1 MNIFDLKRRWIAF
14 QEKKKCKSKNNNQA
28 KLTQQEEI
36 DSDRTSTV
44 SSSSADNIMNE
55 DIQKEPRDKDSK
67 ATNVHNIVHKST
79 IAFNVIGLFRAMKK
93 DWWIPASTSIIFAI
107 LGIWVAFQIPKIYKA
122 NVKLAPETNT
132 NNLLSGVSSLASMV
146 GLYNDA
152 NPNGD
157 AIYPEIYPVLMSS
170 NDFIIGVLSVPVET
184 LDKSVHTT
192 YYDYLKKHQKQT
204 WWEKQISKINKYIT
218 KKFGDKNT
226 TIRTDSTKINP
237 FELTKDQFNIVNS
250 VKENISCS
258 VDKKTNVIDIEVTSQ
273 DPLVSAT
280 IADSVKQR
288 LQIYITRYRTSK
300 ARNDLKYMENL
311 YTEAKK
317 NYENARKKY
326 AIFCDENTDAIL
338 ESVKSTQEDLEND
351 MQLKYNIY
359 TQLVQQLEMAH
370 AKLQERVP
378 AFTVVQ
384 SATVPIK
391 HANMPKLY
399 ILITFLLLGW
409 LLAIAILIIRHRQ
422 EIIIIN
428 E

>member
-1 MNIFDLKRRWIAF
+1 MNIFDLKRKWIAF
-14 QEKKKCKSKNNNQA
+14 QEKKKGKFKNNDQVHLN
-28 KLTQQEEI
+28 QQEDINPDE
-36 DSDRTSTV
+36 TSTV
-44 SSSSADNIMNE
+44 SSSSTDIVVNE
-55 DIQKEPRDKDSK
+55 DMQKGPCYKDSNT
-67 ATNVHNIVHKST
+67 TNVHNVVRKST
-79 IAFNVIGLFRAMKK
+79 IAFNIIGLFQAMKK
-93 DWWIPASTSIIFAI
+93 DWWIPVGSSILFTI

-122 NVKLAPETNT
+122 TVKLAPETNT

-152 NPNGD
+152 NPTGD
-157 AIYPEIYPVLMSS
+157 AIYPEIYPVLMGS

-204 WWEKQISKINKYIT
+204 WWSKQASEINKYFT
-218 KKFGDKNT
+218 KKFGDKST
-226 TIRTDSTKINP
+226 VTRTDSTKINP

-300 ARNDLKYMENL
+300 ARNDLKYMEKL

-317 NYENARKKY
+317 NYEDARKKY
-326 AIFCDENTDAIL
+326 ALFCDENTDVIL

-384 SATVPIK
+384 SATVPVK

-409 LLAIAILIIRHRQ
+409 LLAVAILIIRHRQ
-422 EIIIIN
+422 EIIIVN

>member
-14 QEKKKCKSKNNNQA
+14 QEKKKEKSKNNNQTE
-28 KLTQQEEI
+28 LPQQEEI
-36 DSDRTSTV
+36 NSDKMSTV
-44 SSSSADNIMNE
+44 SSSSTDNFMNE
-55 DIQKEPRDKDSK
+55 DIQKEPRDKSPK
-67 ATNVHNIVHKST
+67 ATNAHNVVRKST

-93 DWWIPASTSIIFAI
+93 DWWIPASSSIIFAI

-204 WWEKQISKINKYIT
+204 WWAKQTSEINKYFT
-218 KKFGDKNT
+218 KKFGDKNST
-226 TIRTDSTKINP
+226 TRTDSTKINP

-250 VKENISCS
+250 VKENILCS

-311 YTEAKK
+311 YKEAKK
-317 NYENARKKY
+317 NYEDARKKY
-326 AIFCDENTDAIL
+326 ALFCDENTDVIL

-384 SATVPIK
+384 SATVPVK

-409 LLAIAILIIRHRQ
+409 LLAVAILIIRHRQ
-422 EIIIIN
+422 EIIIVN

>member
-14 QEKKKCKSKNNNQA
+14 QGKKKEKSKNNDQVELN
-28 KLTQQEEI
+28 QQEEI
-36 DSDRTSTV
+36 NSDKTSTV
-44 SSSSADNIMNE
+44 SSSSTDNIMNE
-55 DIQKEPRDKDSK
+55 DLQKEPCDKGFN
-67 ATNVHNIVHKST
+67 ATNDHKVVRKST
-79 IAFNVIGLFRAMKK
+79 IAFNVIGLLRAIKK
-93 DWWIPASTSIIFAI
+93 DWWIPVSSSIIFAI

-204 WWEKQISKINKYIT
+204 WWAKQTSKINKYFT
-218 KKFGDKNT
+218 KKFGEKNT
-226 TIRTDSTKINP
+226 TRTDSTKINP

-359 TQLVQQLEMAH
+359 TKLVQQLEMAH

-399 ILITFLLLGW
+399 ILITFLLLGR
-409 LLAIAILIIRHRQ
+409 L
-422 EIIIIN
+422 
-428 E
+428 

>member
-14 QEKKKCKSKNNNQA
+14 QEKKKEKSKNNNQA
-28 KLTQQEEI
+28 ELNQQEEI
-36 DSDRTSTV
+36 NSDKMSIV
-44 SSSSADNIMNE
+44 SSSSTDNIMNE
-55 DIQKEPRDKDSK
+55 DIQKEARDKSPK
-67 ATNVHNIVHKST
+67 ATNAHNVVRKST

-93 DWWIPASTSIIFAI
+93 DWWIPASSSIIFAI

-204 WWEKQISKINKYIT
+204 WWAKQTSEINKYFT
-218 KKFGDKNT
+218 KKFGDKNST
-226 TIRTDSTKINP
+226 TRTDSTKINP

-250 VKENISCS
+250 VKENILCS

-311 YTEAKK
+311 YKEAKK
-317 NYENARKKY
+317 NYEDARKKY
-326 AIFCDENTDAIL
+326 ALFCDENTDVIL

-384 SATVPIK
+384 SATVPVK

-409 LLAIAILIIRHRQ
+409 LLAVAILIIRHRQ
-422 EIIIIN
+422 EIIIVN

>member
-14 QEKKKCKSKNNNQA
+14 QGKKKEKSKNNDQVELN
-28 KLTQQEEI
+28 QQEEI
-36 DSDRTSTV
+36 NSDKTSTV
-44 SSSSADNIMNE
+44 SSSSTDNIMNE
-55 DIQKEPRDKDSK
+55 DLQKEPCDKGFN
-67 ATNVHNIVHKST
+67 ATNDHKVVRKST
-79 IAFNVIGLFRAMKK
+79 IAFNVIGLLRAIKK
-93 DWWIPASTSIIFAI
+93 DWWIPVSSSIIFAI

-204 WWEKQISKINKYIT
+204 WWAKQTSKINKYFT
-218 KKFGDKNT
+218 KKFGEKNT
-226 TIRTDSTKINP
+226 TRTDSTKINP

-317 NYENARKKY
+317 N
-326 AIFCDENTDAIL
+326 
-338 ESVKSTQEDLEND
+338 
-351 MQLKYNIY
+351 
-359 TQLVQQLEMAH
+359 
-370 AKLQERVP
+370 
-378 AFTVVQ
+378 
-384 SATVPIK
+384 
-391 HANMPKLY
+391 
-399 ILITFLLLGW
+399 
-409 LLAIAILIIRHRQ
+409 
-422 EIIIIN
+422 
-428 E
+428 

>member
-14 QEKKKCKSKNNNQA
+14 QGTKKEKSKNNNQVE
-28 KLTQQEEI
+28 LNQQEEKN
-36 DSDRTSTV
+36 SGNTSKV
-44 SSSSADNIMNE
+44 SSFSTDNIMNE
-55 DIQKEPRDKDSK
+55 DLQKEPCDKGFN
-67 ATNVHNIVHKST
+67 ATNDHKVVRKST
-79 IAFNVIGLFRAMKK
+79 ITFNVIGLLRAIKK
-93 DWWIPASTSIIFAI
+93 DWWIPVSSSIIFAI

-170 NDFIIGVLSVPVET
+170 NDFIIGILSVPVET

-204 WWEKQISKINKYIT
+204 WWAKETSKINKYFT
-218 KKFGDKNT
+218 KKFGDKNST
-226 TIRTDSTKINP
+226 RTDSTKINP

-288 LQIYITRYRTSK
+288 LQIYITHYRTSK

>member
-14 QEKKKCKSKNNNQA
+14 QGKKKEKSKNNDQVELN
-28 KLTQQEEI
+28 QQEEI
-36 DSDRTSTV
+36 NSDKTSTV
-44 SSSSADNIMNE
+44 SSSSTDNIMNE
-55 DIQKEPRDKDSK
+55 DLQKEPCDKGFN
-67 ATNVHNIVHKST
+67 ATNDHKVVRKST
-79 IAFNVIGLFRAMKK
+79 IAFNVIGLLRAIKK
-93 DWWIPASTSIIFAI
+93 DWWIPVSSSIIFAI

-204 WWEKQISKINKYIT
+204 WWTKQTSKINKYFT
-218 KKFGDKNT
+218 KKFGEKNT
-226 TIRTDSTKINP
+226 TRTDSTKINP

-326 AIFCDENTDAIL
+326 ALFCDENTDAIL

-409 LLAIAILIIRHRQ
+409 LLAVIILIIRRRQ

>member
-14 QEKKKCKSKNNNQA
+14 QGKKKEKSKNNDQVELN
-28 KLTQQEEI
+28 QQEEI
-36 DSDRTSTV
+36 NSDKTSTV
-44 SSSSADNIMNE
+44 SSSSTDNIMNE
-55 DIQKEPRDKDSK
+55 DLQKEPCDKGFN
-67 ATNVHNIVHKST
+67 ATNDHKVVRKST
-79 IAFNVIGLFRAMKK
+79 IAFNVIGLLRAIKK
-93 DWWIPASTSIIFAI
+93 DWWIPVSSSIIFAI

-204 WWEKQISKINKYIT
+204 WWAKQTSKINKYFT
-218 KKFGDKNT
+218 KKFGEKNT
-226 TIRTDSTKINP
+226 TRTDSTKINP

-351 MQLKYNIY
+351 MQLKNNIY

-409 LLAIAILIIRHRQ
+409 LLAVIILIIRRRQ

>member
-226 TIRTDSTKINP
+226 TIRTD
-237 FELTKDQFNIVNS
+237 
-250 VKENISCS
+250 
-258 VDKKTNVIDIEVTSQ
+258 
-273 DPLVSAT
+273 
-280 IADSVKQR
+280 
-288 LQIYITRYRTSK
+288 
-300 ARNDLKYMENL
+300 
-311 YTEAKK
+311 
-317 NYENARKKY
+317 
-326 AIFCDENTDAIL
+326 
-338 ESVKSTQEDLEND
+338 
-351 MQLKYNIY
+351 
-359 TQLVQQLEMAH
+359 
-370 AKLQERVP
+370 
-378 AFTVVQ
+378 
-384 SATVPIK
+384 
-391 HANMPKLY
+391 
-399 ILITFLLLGW
+399 
-409 LLAIAILIIRHRQ
+409 
-422 EIIIIN
+422 
-428 E
+428 

>member
-1 MNIFDLKRRWIAF
+1 
-14 QEKKKCKSKNNNQA
+14 
-28 KLTQQEEI
+28 
-36 DSDRTSTV
+36 
-44 SSSSADNIMNE
+44 
-55 DIQKEPRDKDSK
+55 
-67 ATNVHNIVHKST
+67 
-79 IAFNVIGLFRAMKK
+79 
-93 DWWIPASTSIIFAI
+93 
-107 LGIWVAFQIPKIYKA
+107 
-122 NVKLAPETNT
+122 
-132 NNLLSGVSSLASMV
+132 
-146 GLYNDA
+146 
-152 NPNGD
+152 
-157 AIYPEIYPVLMSS
+157 MSS

-204 WWEKQISKINKYIT
+204 WWAKQTSEINKYFT
-218 KKFGDKNT
+218 KKFGDKNST
-226 TIRTDSTKINP
+226 TRTDSTKINP

-250 VKENISCS
+250 VKENILCS

-311 YTEAKK
+311 YKEAKK
-317 NYENARKKY
+317 NYEDARKKY
-326 AIFCDENTDAIL
+326 ALFCDENTDVIL

-384 SATVPIK
+384 SATVPVK

-409 LLAIAILIIRHRQ
+409 LLAVAILIIRHRQ
-422 EIIIIN
+422 EIIIVN

>member
-1 MNIFDLKRRWIAF
+1 
-14 QEKKKCKSKNNNQA
+14 
-28 KLTQQEEI
+28 
-36 DSDRTSTV
+36 
-44 SSSSADNIMNE
+44 
-55 DIQKEPRDKDSK
+55 
-67 ATNVHNIVHKST
+67 
-79 IAFNVIGLFRAMKK
+79 MKK
-93 DWWIPASTSIIFAI
+93 DWWIPASSSIFFAI

-170 NDFIIGVLSVPVET
+170 NDFIIGILSVPVET
-184 LDKSVHTT
+184 LDKSIHTT

-204 WWEKQISKINKYIT
+204 WWAKQTSEINKYFT

-237 FELTKDQFNIVNS
+237 FELTKDQFAIVNS

-288 LQIYITRYRTSK
+288 LQTYITHYRTSK

-326 AIFCDENTDAIL
+326 ALFCDENTDVIL
-338 ESVKSTQEDLEND
+338 ESVKSKQEDLEND

-359 TQLVQQLEMAH
+359 TQLAQQLEMAH

-391 HANMPKLY
+391 HANIPKLY

-409 LLAIAILIIRHRQ
+409 LLAVAILIIRHRQ
-422 EIIIIN
+422 EIIVIN

>member
-14 QEKKKCKSKNNNQA
+14 QGNKKEKSKNNDQVELN
-28 KLTQQEEI
+28 QQEEI
-36 DSDRTSTV
+36 NSDKTSTV
-44 SSSSADNIMNE
+44 SSSSTDNIMNE
-55 DIQKEPRDKDSK
+55 DFQKEPCDKGFN
-67 ATNVHNIVHKST
+67 ATNDHKVVRKST
-79 IAFNVIGLFRAMKK
+79 IAFNVIGLLRAIKK
-93 DWWIPASTSIIFAI
+93 DWWIPVSSSIIFAI

-204 WWEKQISKINKYIT
+204 WWAKQTSKINKYFT
-218 KKFGDKNT
+218 KKFGEKNT
-226 TIRTDSTKINP
+226 TRTDSTKINP

-409 LLAIAILIIRHRQ
+409 LLAVVILIIRRRQ

>member
-14 QEKKKCKSKNNNQA
+14 QEKKRGKSKNNNQT
-28 KLTQQEEI
+28 KLNQQEEI
-36 DSDRTSTV
+36 NSDKTSTV
-44 SSSSADNIMNE
+44 SSSSTNNIMNE
-55 DIQKEPRDKDSK
+55 DIQEEPRGKDSK
-67 ATNVHNIVHKST
+67 ATNAHNIIRKST

-93 DWWIPASTSIIFAI
+93 DWWILASTSIIFVV
-107 LGIWVAFQIPKIYKA
+107 LGVWVAFQIPKIYKA

-152 NPNGD
+152 NPTGD

-170 NDFIIGVLSVPVET
+170 NDFIIGVLNVPVET

-192 YYDYLKKHQKQT
+192 YYDYLKNHQKQP
-204 WWEKQISKINKYIT
+204 WWSKQALKINKYFT
-218 KKFGDKNT
+218 QKSEDKNT
-226 TIRTDSTKINP
+226 ITRVDSTKLNP

-311 YTEAKK
+311 YAEAKK

-326 AIFCDENTDAIL
+326 ALFCDENTDVIL

-409 LLAIAILIIRHRQ
+409 LLAVAILIMRHRQ

>member
-14 QEKKKCKSKNNNQA
+14 QEKKKGKSKNNNQA
-28 KLTQQEEI
+28 KLNQKEEI
-36 DSDRTSTV
+36 NSDKTSTV
-44 SSSSADNIMNE
+44 SSSSTDNIMNE
-55 DIQKEPRDKDSK
+55 NVQKEPCNKDSK
-67 ATNVHNIVHKST
+67 ATNTHNVVRKST

-170 NDFIIGVLSVPVET
+170 NDFIIGILSVPVET
-184 LDKSVHTT
+184 LDKSIHTT

-204 WWEKQISKINKYIT
+204 WWAKQTSKINKYFT

-237 FELTKDQFNIVNS
+237 FELTKDQFTIVNS

-288 LQIYITRYRTSK
+288 LQIYITHYRTSK

-326 AIFCDENTDAIL
+326 ALFCDENTDVIL
-338 ESVKSTQEDLEND
+338 ESVKSKQEDLEND

-391 HANMPKLY
+391 HANIPKLY

-409 LLAIAILIIRHRQ
+409 LLAVAILIIRHRQ

>member
-14 QEKKKCKSKNNNQA
+14 QGKKKEKSKNNDQVELN
-28 KLTQQEEI
+28 QQEEI
-36 DSDRTSTV
+36 NSDKTSTV
-44 SSSSADNIMNE
+44 SSSSTDNIMNE
-55 DIQKEPRDKDSK
+55 DLQKEPCDKGFN
-67 ATNVHNIVHKST
+67 ATNDHKVVRKST
-79 IAFNVIGLFRAMKK
+79 IAFNVIGLLRAIKK
-93 DWWIPASTSIIFAI
+93 DWWIPVSSSIIFAI

-204 WWEKQISKINKYIT
+204 WWAKQTSKINKYFT
-218 KKFGDKNT
+218 KKFGEKNT
-226 TIRTDSTKINP
+226 TRTDSTKINP

-409 LLAIAILIIRHRQ
+409 LLAVIILIIRRRQ